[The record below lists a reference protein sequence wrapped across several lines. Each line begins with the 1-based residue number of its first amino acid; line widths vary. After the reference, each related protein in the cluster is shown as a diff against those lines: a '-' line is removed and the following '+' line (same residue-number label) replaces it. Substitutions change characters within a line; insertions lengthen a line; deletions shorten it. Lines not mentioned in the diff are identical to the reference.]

1 MKHPMI
7 PSSELI
13 TEIRTKTNGDV
24 RATNMVREAELI
36 HAAYQAGADAE
47 LEACCKWINGGH
59 PYEQTYC
66 KLLRKARR
74 PKLSLK
80 EQALQALK
88 NAEYIDHP
96 KEFTMLTTDQYK
108 IIRQAIESIQ
118 DNNESN

>member
-1 MKHPMI
+1 MI
-7 PSSELI
+7 PSHELI

-47 LEACCKWINGGH
+47 LDACCKWFYGGH
-59 PYEQTYC
+59 PCEQTYC
-66 KLLRKARR
+66 KLLREARR
-74 PKLSLK
+74 PKPNLK
-80 EQALQALK
+80 EQALQVLK
-88 NAEYIDHP
+88 DAEVVEHP
-96 KEFTMLTTDQYK
+96 QQLTLLTTDQHK

>member
-1 MKHPMI
+1 MI

-13 TEIRTKTNGDV
+13 TEIRIRTNGAV
-24 RATNMVREAELI
+24 CATNMVREAELI
-36 HAAYQAGADAE
+36 QAAYQAGADAE
-47 LEACCKWINGGH
+47 LEACCTWINGGH

-74 PKLSLK
+74 PKSNLK
-80 EQALQALK
+80 EQALQVLK
-88 NAEYIDHP
+88 DAEVVEHP
-96 KEFTMLTTDQYK
+96 QQLTLLTTDQHK